1 MAHASLS
8 INVER
13 GNEICMMKL
22 PAKYGKPHWNAI
34 KMGMFHYQVL
44 INAKLLE
51 DVNPIDF
58 CRAVG
63 VPDSYTVEFQKMLRV
78 AKTIKEHGKSIT
90 ADEDN

>member
-1 MAHASLS
+1 MYDEIAREIREAAL
-8 INVER
+8 ER
-13 GNEICMMKL
+13 N
-22 PAKYGKPHWNAI
+22 

-78 AKTIKEHGKSIT
+78 AKTIEEHGKSIT